1 VLPPPHPRRGV
12 PLVLIRFGLH
22 LDGLQPQRPATA
34 LGEVTLGPLGFLNV
48 LETQLGLAPPEVS
61 SADVLMAYRACL
73 AECDRPERFYH
84 ASFAVD
90 PINVG
95 RTLLHWRAV
104 LYEHGW
110 NGRFEA
116 PSPQRLRDLADV
128 EALAADRVPLNRG
141 QRARRIGAAL
151 ERGRTSI
158 ERVELLDEIDELPR
172 VWRDLA
178 ERLGCVETVTLAP
191 HAHTGSDLRAVQDAL
206 VASVERR
213 SATAGREASDVRAAE
228 RVRLRGDGSV
238 VVLRGASRDIT
249 ARAVAESIAAD
260 STDDALVIAE
270 HDGVILDNAFERSA
284 MPRAGFQHYSR
295 FRAVTQVLKLA
306 LALIWRPV
314 SANLLLQFLIHPVG
328 PLPRHVRDE
337 LADAV
342 AEQPGIGGARWC
354 AALERIEKRQREQFG
369 ADAKE
374 IAATRAAIDDWFGGA
389 YFDPSVGAPIAA
401 LSHRAQ
407 LCSTYFAMRLN
418 GLGDD
423 TERSLYANAFAQA
436 EALLR
441 ALRSLGEQGPS
452 AVSRIDLDR
461 LIDEVSGAAPDP
473 NTFAEARHVRATT
486 DPATVTRPWRRI
498 DWWDLVVPPRDGGFP
513 WSRKEIAWLRDH
525 GVALPDAAVALT
537 QRTRRWLRPIVHARE
552 RLTLTVHD
560 SEHGHHP
567 LWTQIENLFD
577 GLPEVRVDDA
587 LLNGGALDALGVA
600 TRPLDGRPL
609 PAPRRWWQLPRDVP
623 IAGRPVES
631 YSSLS
636 KMFDWPHGYVLRY
649 AAQLRPGR
657 AQDLADG
664 NRLYGNLA
672 HRLFERYFEE
682 NLLWSMLDAQGL
694 RDWFAKGLPALIETE
709 AAVLLEPGRGVDKQR
724 VATTLERALVALID
738 HLRDAEIVSVQPEL
752 HVQAPFKSI
761 EVGGDIDLLLTD
773 RHGREIVLD
782 VKWGSELYRAEDLR
796 NNRQLQLATY
806 SYLRKVKKRWPYQ
819 AFFIVESGHVLA
831 QDASVFPKAVV
842 CAPSSGESIEKLWKR
857 IGASYD
863 WRRGQLDAGLVEVN
877 VDATLPTERSMP
889 PDGALDVASDPDRF
903 DDYVNVTGW
912 TEYE

>member
-1 VLPPPHPRRGV
+1 M
-12 PLVLIRFGLH
+12 LIRFGLH
-22 LDGLQPQRPATA
+22 YDGLQPQRPRTA
-34 LGEVTLGPLGFLNV
+34 LGAVTVGPLGFLNV
-48 LETQLGLAPPEVS
+48 LETQLGLAPPEAT
-61 SADVLMAYRACL
+61 SADVLMAYRACI
-73 AECDRPERFYH
+73 AECDGADRFYH

-95 RTLLHWRAV
+95 RTLLNWRAT

-110 NGRFEA
+110 DGRFA
-116 PSPQRLRDLADV
+116 AAAPQRLRDLADV
-128 EALAADRVPLNRG
+128 EALAMARVPLNRG
-141 QRARRIGAAL
+141 QRVRRVVAAL
-151 ERGRTSI
+151 EHARVPI
-158 ERVELLDEIDELPR
+158 ERIELHDEPAELPLA
-172 VWRDLA
+172 WRALV
-178 ERLGCVETVTLAP
+178 ERLGYVETVALAP
-191 HAHTGSDLRAVQDAL
+191 HGRPGSDLRTVQDAL
-206 VASVERR
+206 GAL
-213 SATAGREASDVRAAE
+213 ADGRARNGP
-228 RVRLRGDGSV
+228 VRLRGDRSV
-238 VVLRGASRDIT
+238 VIVRGASRDIT
-249 ARAVAESIAAD
+249 AHALAESILAD
-260 STDDALVIAE
+260 SPDDALVIAE
-270 HDGVILDNAFERSA
+270 RDGIILDNAFERA
-284 MPRAGFQHYSR
+284 GLPRAGFQHYSR

-342 AEQPGIGGARWC
+342 AEQPGIGGARWR
-354 AALERIEKRQREQFG
+354 AALERIETRMRERFQ
-369 ADAKE
+369 ADAKQ

-389 YFDPSVGAPIAA
+389 YFDPSSGAPIDA

-418 GLGDD
+418 ALDD
-423 TERSLYANAFAQA
+423 ETERSLYANALGQS

-441 ALRSLGEQGPS
+441 ALRSLGEQGS
-452 AVSRIDLDR
+452 ITVTRIDLDR

-486 DPATVTRPWRRI
+486 DPATVVEPWRRI
-498 DWWDLVVPPRDGGFP
+498 DWWDLAVPRREVGYP
-513 WSRKEIAWLRDH
+513 WSRKEVGWLHEH
-525 GVALPDAAVALT
+525 GVALPDPDEALM
-537 QRTRRWLRPIVHARE
+537 QRTRRWLRPVMCARE
-552 RLTLTVHD
+552 RLTLAVHD

-567 LWTQIENLFD
+567 LWTQIANLFA
-577 GLPEVRVDDA
+577 GLVEVRVDDA
-587 LLNGGALDALGVA
+587 LLNGETLGVLGVT
-600 TRPLDGRPL
+600 TRPLEAKLL
-609 PAPRRWWQLPRDVP
+609 PAARRWWRLPADVVIP
-623 IAGRPVES
+623 GRSVES

-636 KMFDWPHGYVLRY
+636 KLFDWPHGYVLRY
-649 AAQLRPGR
+649 TAQLRPGR

-672 HRLFERYFEE
+672 HRLFERYFDE

-752 HVQAPFKSI
+752 HAQATFKSI

-782 VKWGSELYRAEDLR
+782 VKWGSEAYRVEDLR

-806 SYLRKVKKRWPYQ
+806 SYLRKVKRRWPYQ

-831 QDASVFPKAVV
+831 QDASVFPNAVV
-842 CAPSSGESIEKLWKR
+842 CAPAGGESIEKLWKR
-857 IGASYD
+857 VGASYD
-863 WRRGQLDAGLVEVN
+863 WRRRQLDAGLIEVN
-877 VDATLPTERSMP
+877 VEATLPTDESQP
-889 PDGALDVASDPDRF
+889 PDDALDVASDPDRF
-903 DDYVNVTGW
+903 DDYVNLTGW
-912 TEYE
+912 SEYQ